1 MRLDIV
7 EIIKRILKYL
17 IEGTAVAL
25 ISFNLINSAAYY
37 VPQGKQ
43 KLSLDSICI
52 IGITAAATFAI
63 LDMYTPDISAAARM
77 GDNTGFGIGGNLVG
91 FPA

>member
-1 MRLDIV
+1 MNLDIV

-25 ISFNLINSAAYY
+25 AAYY
-37 VPQGKQ
+37 VPQGKER
-43 KLSLDSICI
+43 LSLDSICI

-77 GDNTGFGIGGNLVG
+77 GAGFGIGANLVG
-91 FPA
+91 FPK

>member
-1 MRLDIV
+1 MQKLDVV

-17 IEGTAVAL
+17 IEGTAVAA
-25 ISFNLINSAAYY
+25 AAYY
-37 VPQGKQ
+37 VPK
-43 KLSLDSICI
+43 KKIDVDSIII

-77 GDNTGFGIGGNLVG
+77 GAGFGIGGNLVR
-91 FPA
+91 FPRM

>member
-1 MRLDIV
+1 MKLDIV

-25 ISFNLINSAAYY
+25 AAYY
-37 VPQGKQ
+37 VPQGKE
-43 KLSLDSICI
+43 KLTLDSICI

-77 GDNTGFGIGGNLVG
+77 GTGFGIGGNLVN
-91 FPA
+91 FPR

>member
-25 ISFNLINSAAYY
+25 AAYY

-77 GDNTGFGIGGNLVG
+77 GAGFGIGGNLVG

>member
-1 MRLDIV
+1 MDLDIV

-25 ISFNLINSAAYY
+25 AAYY
-37 VPQGKQ
+37 VPQGKE

-63 LDMYTPDISAAARM
+63 LDMYTPDISLQQEWEQVLVLVVILLISQ
-77 GDNTGFGIGGNLVG
+77 DNFYKYL
-91 FPA
+91 

>member
-1 MRLDIV
+1 MQNLDVV

-17 IEGTAVAL
+17 IEGTAVAA
-25 ISFNLINSAAYY
+25 AAYY
-37 VPQGKQ
+37 VPQK
-43 KLSLDSICI
+43 KIAVDSIII

-77 GDNTGFGIGGNLVG
+77 GAGFGIGGNLVR
-91 FPA
+91 FPRM

>member
-1 MRLDIV
+1 MLGNLDIV

-25 ISFNLINSAAYY
+25 AAYY

-43 KLSLDSICI
+43 RLSIDSICI
-52 IGITAAATFAI
+52 IAITAAATFAV

-77 GDNTGFGIGGNLVG
+77 GAGFGIGGNLVN
-91 FPA
+91 FPR

>member
-1 MRLDIV
+1 MLGNLDVV

-25 ISFNLINSAAYY
+25 AAYY

-43 KLSLDSICI
+43 KLSVDSICI
-52 IGITAAATFAI
+52 IAITAAATFAI

-77 GDNTGFGIGGNLVG
+77 GAGFGIGGNLVN
-91 FPA
+91 FPR

>member
-1 MRLDIV
+1 MITNLDIV
-7 EIIKRILKYL
+7 EIVKRILKYL

-25 ISFNLINSAAYY
+25 AAYF

-43 KLSLDSICI
+43 KLSVDSICI
-52 IGITAAATFAI
+52 IAITAAATFAI

-77 GDNTGFGIGGNLVG
+77 GAGFGIGGNLVS
-91 FPA
+91 FPRV

>member
-1 MRLDIV
+1 MLAFDIG

-17 IEGTAVAL
+17 IEGGAVAL
-25 ISFNLINSAAYY
+25 AAYY

-43 KLSLDSICI
+43 RLSFDSICI
-52 IGITAAATFAI
+52 IAVTAAATFAI

-77 GDNTGFGIGGNLVG
+77 GAGFGVGGNLVG
-91 FPA
+91 FPGNNLRA

>member
-25 ISFNLINSAAYY
+25 AAYY

-77 GDNTGFGIGGNLVG
+77 GAGLYWW
-91 FPA
+91 

>member
-1 MRLDIV
+1 MLGSLDIV

-25 ISFNLINSAAYY
+25 AAYY

-43 KLSLDSICI
+43 KLSIDSICI
-52 IGITAAATFAI
+52 IAITAAATFAI

-77 GDNTGFGIGGNLVG
+77 GAGFGIGGNLVN
-91 FPA
+91 FPR

>member
-1 MRLDIV
+1 MLGGLDVV

-25 ISFNLINSAAYY
+25 AAYY

-43 KLSLDSICI
+43 RLSVDSICI
-52 IGITAAATFAI
+52 IAITAAATFAI

-77 GDNTGFGIGGNLVG
+77 GAGFGIGGNLVN
-91 FPA
+91 FPN

>member
-1 MRLDIV
+1 MNLDIV

-25 ISFNLINSAAYY
+25 AAYY
-37 VPQGKQ
+37 VPQGKER
-43 KLSLDSICI
+43 LSLDSICI

-77 GDNTGFGIGGNLVG
+77 GAGFGIGGNLVN
-91 FPA
+91 FPR

>member
-1 MRLDIV
+1 MLGNLDLV
-7 EIIKRILKYL
+7 EIVKRILKYL

-25 ISFNLINSAAYY
+25 AAYY

-43 KLSLDSICI
+43 RLSVDSICI
-52 IGITAAATFAI
+52 IAITAAATFAV

-77 GDNTGFGIGGNLVG
+77 GAGFGIGGNLVN
-91 FPA
+91 FPR

>member
-1 MRLDIV
+1 MLGGLDVV

-17 IEGTAVAL
+17 IEGIAVAL
-25 ISFNLINSAAYY
+25 AAYY

-43 KLSLDSICI
+43 KLSMDSICI
-52 IGITAAATFAI
+52 ISITAAATFAI

-77 GDNTGFGIGGNLVG
+77 GAGFGIGGNLVS
-91 FPA
+91 FPR

>member
-1 MRLDIV
+1 MLGNLDVV

-25 ISFNLINSAAYY
+25 AAYY

-43 KLSLDSICI
+43 KLSVDSISMLSKRFLMVGKLSSI
-52 IGITAAATFAI
+52 
-63 LDMYTPDISAAARM
+63 ARM
-77 GDNTGFGIGGNLVG
+77 PLPSATIASAVCSSSFMLIFGLSIKSD
-91 FPA
+91 

>member
-1 MRLDIV
+1 MFGSLDIV

-25 ISFNLINSAAYY
+25 AAYY

-43 KLSLDSICI
+43 KLSIDSICI
-52 IGITAAATFAI
+52 IAITAAATFAI

-77 GDNTGFGIGGNLVG
+77 GAGFGIGGNLVG
-91 FPA
+91 FPRL